1 MRNGEDMAKMVCGA
15 SNLKADKPKLRGETF
30 SNRVCMLCDIGS
42 EENTMHIVMQCH
54 FRERIRRDMYLNFE
68 SLTMETRNKFND
80 LTGEEK
86 FLALMG
92 KNMSDID
99 PEDMLKLWC
108 ISSKFIS
115 LIYRITISNH
125 ADST

>member
-1 MRNGEDMAKMVCGA
+1 
-15 SNLKADKPKLRGETF
+15 
-30 SNRVCMLCDIGS
+30 MLCDIGS
-42 EENTMHIVMQCH
+42 EENTMHIVMRCH
-54 FRERIRRDMYLNFE
+54 FHERIRRDMYLNFE
-68 SLTMETRNKFND
+68 SLTMETTEQIPMTK
-80 LTGEEK
+80 TGEEK

-125 ADST
+125 ADSTSGAIH